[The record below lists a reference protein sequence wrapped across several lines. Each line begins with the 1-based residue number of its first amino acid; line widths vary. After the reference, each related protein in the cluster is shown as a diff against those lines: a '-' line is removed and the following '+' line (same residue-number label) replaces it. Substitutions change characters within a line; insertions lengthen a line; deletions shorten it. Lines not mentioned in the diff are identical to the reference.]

1 MRGAER
7 KLRAPDR
14 GQRPR
19 PGHRRR
25 VLRRARSRAVPEVAR
40 GCRLRERRR
49 DAATAADV
57 VYSQMSPDKQGK
69 YTTEII
75 EVSQK
80 LNFFRGL
87 AMAQTYV
94 ARKLIQQGK
103 YAEAMQAVIVKITY
117 DKKLNDN
124 FELGSSYSLL
134 GYINALSTNYP
145 KSLEYYLLSKTTAEK
160 LPNNYP
166 NKTLTLVGLN
176 INLASTYSVSG
187 DPKKALGYSLEGLK
201 LLRSKIKEVA

>member
-1 MRGAER
+1 MKSVKFVVKA
-7 KLRAPDR
+7 LIFF
-14 GQRPR
+14 
-19 PGHRRR
+19 
-25 VLRRARSRAVPEVAR
+25 
-40 GCRLRERRR
+40 CICI
-49 DAATAADV
+49 TAYAQQPNMKIDSLEKWLAKYPKKDTV
-57 VYSQMSPDKQGK
+57 WVKNALSLEKMYSQMSPDKQGK